1 MSKLIF
7 ALPKG
12 RIAEQAVPMLE
23 KIGII
28 PEDDFFDKSSRKL
41 KFSTNQPDMD
51 VIRVRSFDVAT
62 FVAFGAAHIGIAG
75 SDVIEEFNYSE
86 IYAPLDLNIG
96 VCRLVIACKNEY
108 AAENPLEKR
117 SHIRVA
123 TKYPETTKRYFAK
136 QGIQA
141 ECIRLSGAMELAPA
155 LDLAQYIVD
164 LTETGSTM
172 KANGLSEVSQISA
185 VSSRLIV
192 NRTTFKTASTRV
204 NTLVEAV
211 QKALTA

>member
-12 RIAEQAVPMLE
+12 RIALRAVPMLE

-28 PEDDFFDKSSRKL
+28 PEGDFFDKESRKL
-41 KFSTNQPDMD
+41 RFSTNQSDID

-86 IYAPLDLNIG
+86 IYAPLDLDIG
-96 VCRLVIACKNEY
+96 VCRLVIACKNEF
-108 AAENPLEKR
+108 ANEKNSLEKL

-123 TKYPETTKRYFAK
+123 TKYPESTKRYFAR

-155 LDLAQYIVD
+155 LDLAKYIVD

-172 KANGLSEVSQISA
+172 KANGLSEIGQISS

-192 NRTTFKTASTRV
+192 NRTTFKTQSQKI
-204 NTLVEAV
+204 NELVDGI
-211 QKALTA
+211 QKVL